1 MFSEGGGQKTHN
13 PCKVKPSKNVRII
26 SGLKQVNESINFGG
40 GGAGLIDD
48 IFERSAVPCTQL
60 GVGKHVWLCN

>member
-1 MFSEGGGQKTHN
+1 M
-13 PCKVKPSKNVRII
+13 RII